1 MATHRIFCYN
11 PTGATISGTEQVG
24 SIAAATGDVSID
36 PTKQWWNGPDEDVR
50 YIVAYSSLNSE
61 RSNGPERVLA
71 TNYPCNL
78 GFIGSSAKTDES
90 FLNLAKTISGSSS
103 LASASAAKTWLN
115 TNGYWTS
122 WSIPS
127 FTGLLD
133 TYSGAA
139 AAYSAARRLSST
151 YTGALIRVRRS
162 SDNAEQDIGYN
173 GSNVLDEAALT
184 SFVGSGNNG
193 FVTTWYDQSGNSKN
207 ATQTT
212 AANQPK
218 VYDSSTG
225 VLTEN
230 SKPTLKFDGSND
242 FFSGGDI
249 LDFDSNQYFSTSY
262 ANILA
267 TDSTLF
273 AKTVFAAA
281 NSRYAVYH
289 TGGSLIFPIIGS
301 NGSSYGTSY
310 AMSVNEKLYTLQ
322 FTNNGSV
329 STSKIFLN
337 DTEVS
342 SQAVGSVPSLNSTY
356 RFLIGAY
363 NNATDTGQLWYLNG
377 NYSEAIFFLS
387 NQ

>member
-1 MATHRIFCYN
+1 M
-11 PTGATISGTEQVG
+11 
-24 SIAAATGDVSID
+24 
-36 PTKQWWNGPDEDVR
+36 
-50 YIVAYSSLNSE
+50 
-61 RSNGPERVLA
+61 
-71 TNYPCNL
+71 
-78 GFIGSSAKTDES
+78 GFIINPYQVQAGVPA
-90 FLNLAKTISGSSS
+90 
-103 LASASAAKTWLN
+103 
-115 TNGYWTS
+115 
-122 WSIPS
+122 
-127 FTGLLD
+127 FTGILD

-162 SDNAEQDIGYN
+162 SDNTEQDIGYTA
-173 GSNVLDEAALT
+173 GNVLDESALNT
-184 SFVGSGNNG
+184 FCSGTNG
-193 FVTTWYDQSGNSKN
+193 FVTTWYDQSGNALN
-207 ATQTT
+207 VTQTT

-289 TGGSLIFPIIGS
+289 TGGSLTFDITGS

-310 AMSVNEKLYTLQ
+310 AMSVDEKLYTFQ

-337 DTEVS
+337 NTELS
-342 SQAVGSVPSLNSTY
+342 SAPVGSVTSLNSTY

-363 NNATDTGQLWYLNG
+363 NNATDTGELWYLNG
-377 NYSEAIFFLS
+377 NYSEAIFYLS
-387 NQ
+387 NQSSNRTGINTNINTFYSIY